1 MNLSLILA
9 DASLYMS
16 EHFDS
21 LTSFTFFVGCM
32 AMMAASVFFF
42 LEMGSVDKKWRT
54 SLLISGIIT
63 FIAFVHYYYLRDYYL
78 ATGDSPIAFRYVDW
92 TLTVPLMCVEFYLIT
107 KKAGGTMGLMWK
119 LIFASVIM
127 LVTGY
132 WGEALDQSNAWLW
145 GLFSG
150 IAYFY
155 IVYLVWFG
163 EVKQLAANA
172 GGAVAEANKWL
183 GWFVLAGWAIYPIG
197 YMAGTGDFGG
207 GQWYQGLFNLYMAV
221 AYNIADIINKI
232 GFGLVIYA
240 LAIKDSSKG

>member
-63 FIAFVHYYYLRDYYL
+63 FIAFVHYYYLPAYYL
-78 ATGDSPIAFRYVDW
+78 ATGDRPIASRYVAR
-92 TLTVPLMCVEFYLIT
+92 TPTGPLMCVEFYLIT

-163 EVKQLAANA
+163 AVRQLAANA

-207 GQWYQGLFNLYMAV
+207 GQWYQGLFNLDMDV
-221 AYNIADIINKI
+221 IYNIGDAINKI

-240 LAIKDSSKG
+240 LAIKDSAKS

>member
-9 DASLYMS
+9 DASLFMS
-16 EHFDS
+16 EHFDN

-54 SLLISGIIT
+54 SLLVSGIIT
-63 FIAFVHYYYLRDYYL
+63 FIAFVHYYYMRDYYL

-132 WGEALDQSNAWLW
+132 WGEALDQSNACL
-145 GLFSG
+145 
-150 IAYFY
+150 
-155 IVYLVWFG
+155 
-163 EVKQLAANA
+163 
-172 GGAVAEANKWL
+172 
-183 GWFVLAGWAIYPIG
+183 
-197 YMAGTGDFGG
+197 
-207 GQWYQGLFNLYMAV
+207 LYTSPSPRDRQKSRMP
-221 AYNIADIINKI
+221 
-232 GFGLVIYA
+232 
-240 LAIKDSSKG
+240 SSA

>member
-63 FIAFVHYYYLRDYYL
+63 FIAFVHYYYMRDYYL
-78 ATGDSPIAFRYVDW
+78 ATGDSPTAFRYVDW

-119 LIFASVIM
+119 LIFRVCHH
-127 LVTGY
+127 
-132 WGEALDQSNAWLW
+132 AW
-145 GLFSG
+145 
-150 IAYFY
+150 
-155 IVYLVWFG
+155 
-163 EVKQLAANA
+163 
-172 GGAVAEANKWL
+172 
-183 GWFVLAGWAIYPIG
+183 
-197 YMAGTGDFGG
+197 
-207 GQWYQGLFNLYMAV
+207 
-221 AYNIADIINKI
+221 
-232 GFGLVIYA
+232 
-240 LAIKDSSKG
+240 